1 MRITII
7 ASDKYVDAVPWSLKA
22 LHKFWPDCPYR
33 IDVAYNDVIP
43 KIEYPVLEYYLG
55 PDRGWLQNLD
65 YYLSDI
71 RFKEKESSILLML
84 EDYITVNVNRELM
97 AIAAEQLKRKDVGMV
112 RLVPTPGPTLLCDYH
127 EEVGEIDKSAQY
139 SMSLQA
145 TMWKTRVLKELLE
158 RLMKMGCT
166 SAWDF
171 EIKGSAVLSDWN
183 IKELFL
189 GLHRGAI
196 GYKNLYRHGKI
207 QEEAE
212 EWMKANLK

>member
-1 MRITII
+1 MRIVII

-22 LHKFWPDCPYR
+22 LHQFWPDCPYK

-55 PDRGWLQNLD
+55 ADRGWIQNLH

-71 RFKEKESSILLML
+71 RFSEKEWHILLML
-84 EDYITVNVNRELM
+84 EDYITVNVNKELM
-97 AIAAEQLKRKDVGMV
+97 AIAEEQLKKRDVGMV
-112 RLVPTPGPTLLCDYH
+112 RLVPTPGPTLLYDH
-127 EEVGEIDKSAQY
+127 PEVGEIDKAAPY

-145 TMWKTRVLKELLE
+145 TMWKTRVLKDLLE
-158 RLMKMGCT
+158 RLLNMGCS

-171 EIKGSAVLSDWN
+171 EIKGSAILSSWG

-189 GLHRGAI
+189 GLKRGAI

-207 QEEAE
+207 QKEAE
-212 EWMKANLK
+212 EWMKKNLK